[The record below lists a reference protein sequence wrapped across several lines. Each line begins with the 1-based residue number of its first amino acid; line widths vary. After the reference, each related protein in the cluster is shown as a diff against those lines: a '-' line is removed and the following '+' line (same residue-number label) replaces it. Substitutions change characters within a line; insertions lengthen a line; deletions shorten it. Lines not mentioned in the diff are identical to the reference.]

1 MKIDA
6 MHRAFDLATDAA
18 YMAGRLAAP
27 LAGRLGDA
35 ELAGLDVPRAMPRK
49 PGGFMVQYRLPRR
62 GGGELYLYGILP
74 GEGEDPPAWTAD
86 TGHVV
91 RLDDLDLYLPVFP
104 HDPRLRSLPDVLAA
118 DAADLGIDADAHAP
132 VDVSLLAYRLERRCV
147 LRCRVDAAAAA
158 DGCASVVVKVVPRSR
173 LDRFVG
179 GHRRLVAAI
188 DGMDIGHELT
198 VPRLRHVDGDRGF
211 YVMEDVPGQAL
222 YELVS
227 GVDVHDAHARAG
239 RALCRLH
246 GLPLPEGPRRTCH
259 DEAAQLAD
267 WIGRVAPMFPDVAD
281 RLASGLA
288 RVQDEI
294 GAADDPDA
302 SPALIHGD
310 FYDKQI
316 LFDGRRITIL
326 DTDNLVA
333 GDPAQDLGNF
343 AAHVRLRQLQ
353 APGQYKNLAA
363 ARHAFLAAYGAA
375 NGSVARRAIWW
386 RRATTL
392 RLAALYAL
400 RPRWRFLVTKL
411 LEDIETCVHTG
422 L

>member
-1 MKIDA
+1 VRIADGY
-6 MHRAFDLATDAA
+6 RAFDLATDAGH
-18 YMAGRLAAP
+18 MIGRLAAP

-35 ELAGLDVPRAMPRK
+35 DLQGLDVPRAMPRK
-49 PGGFMVQYRLPRR
+49 PGGFMVQYRLPRHD
-62 GGGELYLYGILP
+62 GGALYLYGVLVAA
-74 GEGEDPPAWTAD
+74 GEDPPAWAD
-86 TGHVV
+86 RADHVV
-91 RLDDLDLYLPVFP
+91 HLDDIGLYLPVFP
-104 HDPRLRSLPDVLAA
+104 FDPRLRSLPDVLAA
-118 DAADLGIDADAHAP
+118 GAADLGIDAPADASA
-132 VDVSLLAYRLERRCV
+132 DVSVLAYRLERRCV
-147 LRCRVDAAAAA
+147 MRCRVTTPAGDTR
-158 DGCASVVVKVVPRSR
+158 SVVVKAVPRSR
-173 LDRFVG
+173 LDRFVD
-179 GHRRLVAAI
+179 GHERLVAAI
-188 DGMDIGHELT
+188 DRMDIGRELT
-198 VPRLRHVDGDRGF
+198 VPRLLGVDRDRGF

-246 GLPLPEGPRRTCH
+246 GLPLPDGPRRTCH
-259 DEAAQLAD
+259 DESAQLGD
-267 WIGRVAPMFPDVAD
+267 WIGRVAPMFPEVAG
-281 RLASGLA
+281 RLEDCLA

-316 LFDGRRITIL
+316 LFDGHRITIL

-353 APGQYKNLAA
+353 APGQVKNLAA

-375 NGSVARRAIWW
+375 NGSVARRAVWW

-411 LEDIETCVHTG
+411 LEEIETCVHTG